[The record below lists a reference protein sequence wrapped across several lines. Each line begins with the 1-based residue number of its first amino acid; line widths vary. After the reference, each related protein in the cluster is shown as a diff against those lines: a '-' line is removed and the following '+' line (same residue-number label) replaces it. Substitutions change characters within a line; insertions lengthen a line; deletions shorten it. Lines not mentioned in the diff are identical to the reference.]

1 MDINPKSGGRRATL
15 KEVAAELGVAPSTV
29 SNAYNRPDQ
38 LSVAL
43 RERVFETAKRLGYA
57 GPDPLARGLRR
68 RRAGAVGVLYE
79 NRLSYAFADPAEVLF
94 LQGVSMVTEE
104 EGLGL
109 LLLSG
114 APGEERHPEVITGAV
129 VDGFVLHSMAEDDP
143 LVDAALGRRLPT
155 VLVDQPRLGDLPVV
169 SIDDEAAARSA
180 AEHLVDLG
188 HRRFGVVAFALAPG
202 VRDGIAGLD
211 RQEAATYRVS
221 RSRLRGY
228 AAAIADAGLSWAE
241 VPVYECAENVPER
254 GRIAAEALLARDP
267 QPTAILTF
275 SDQLALGALEAARS
289 RGLSVPRDL
298 SVVGFDDVPEA
309 ARATPPL
316 TTIQQPHVGKG
327 MLAGRTLLAQ
337 LRGEEAPSPALL
349 PTRLVVRGST
359 ARPKHGHLHPT
370 QD

>member
-1 MDINPKSGGRRATL
+1 MRAVEFKSKAGGRRATL
-15 KEVAAELGVAPSTV
+15 KEVAEELGVAPSTV

-43 RERVFETAKRLGYA
+43 RERVFETARRLGYP

-68 RRAGAVGVLYE
+68 RRAGAVGVLYD
-79 NRLSYAFADPAEVLF
+79 NRLSYAFGDPAEVLF

-129 VDGFVLHSMAEDDP
+129 VDGFVLYSMSEGDP

-155 VLVDQPRLGDLPVV
+155 VLVDQPQLSGLPVV

-180 AEHLVDLG
+180 AEHLIQLG
-188 HRRFGVVAFALAPG
+188 HRRLGIVSFGFGPG
-202 VRDGIAGLD
+202 VRDGIADLS
-211 RQEAATYRVS
+211 RQEGATYRVS

-228 AAAIADAGLSWAE
+228 AAAITAAGLPGAD
-241 VPVYECAENVPER
+241 VPVYECAENVPEK
-254 GRIAAEALLARDP
+254 GRIATEALLSRDP
-267 QPTAILTF
+267 RPTAILTF
-275 SDQLALGALEAARS
+275 SDQLALGAIEAAR
-289 RGLSVPRDL
+289 RLGLSVPKDL

-316 TTIQQPHVGKG
+316 TTVHQPHIDKG
-327 MLAGRTLLAQ
+327 LLASQ
-337 LRGEEAPSPALL
+337 NLLARLRDEEPSSLELL
-349 PTRLVVRGST
+349 PTHLIVRGSA
-359 ARPKHGHLHPT
+359 ARPKTRH
-370 QD
+370 

>member
-1 MDINPKSGGRRATL
+1 MDVNPRSGRRRATL

-38 LSVAL
+38 LSAAL
-43 RERVFETAKRLGYA
+43 RERVFEAAGRLGYP

-68 RRAGAVGVLYE
+68 RRAGAVGVLYD

-114 APGEERHPEVITGAV
+114 APGEERHPEVIAGAV
-129 VDGFVLHSMAEDDP
+129 VDGFVLYSMAEGDL
-143 LVDAALGRRLPT
+143 LVEAALGRHLPT
-155 VLVDQPRLGDLPVV
+155 VLVDQPQLGGLPVV

-180 AEHLVDLG
+180 AQHLVDLG
-188 HRRFGVVAFALAPG
+188 HRRFGVVSFALTPG
-202 VRDGIAGLD
+202 VRDGIAD
-211 RQEAATYRVS
+211 PARQEAATYRVS

-228 AAAIADAGLSWAE
+228 AVAIAEAGLPWAG
-241 VPVYECAENVPER
+241 VPVYECAENVPEK
-254 GRIAAEALLARDP
+254 GRTATEALLSRDP
-267 QPTAILTF
+267 RPTAILTF
-275 SDQLALGALEAARS
+275 SDQLALGAIEAARHL
-289 RGLSVPRDL
+289 GLSVPKDL
-298 SVVGFDDVPEA
+298 SIVGFDDVPEA

-316 TTIQQPHVGKG
+316 TTVHQPHVDKG
-327 MLAGRTLLAQ
+327 LVAGRNLLAQ
-337 LRGEEAPSPALL
+337 LRGEEPSSLELL

-359 ARPKHGHLHPT
+359 GRPKT
-370 QD
+370 RR